1 MAVSFSFSNS
11 CLAWLHGSACT
22 KIWRLRG
29 FMSYGRMDGRFQDPE
44 LLRLFWTLTNFVDGF
59 DRRWWILPEIPC
71 LLSFSVLRI
80 RKFGGQPPQE
90 TSREAGLTDG
100 FVCVRRLKQEMH
112 QLLSHRSCYWRPEI
126 GTRCDQRHFPLHHLR
141 PVNAQKALLL
151 SIIVVV

>member
-29 FMSYGRMDGRFQDPE
+29 PSRMEEWMVGFRIQNCSVCSGPW
-44 LLRLFWTLTNFVDGF
+44 LIRLGPAVLALAILCRLDVPSTLEFPTLPKSVVNLAGW
-59 DRRWWILPEIPC
+59 RTSWI
-71 LLSFSVLRI
+71 VLT
-80 RKFGGQPPQE
+80 KFG
-90 TSREAGLTDG
+90 L
-100 FVCVRRLKQEMH
+100 LKQEMH
-112 QLLSHRSCYWRPEI
+112 QLLSDRSCYWRPEI

-141 PVNAQKALLL
+141 PVNTKKALLL